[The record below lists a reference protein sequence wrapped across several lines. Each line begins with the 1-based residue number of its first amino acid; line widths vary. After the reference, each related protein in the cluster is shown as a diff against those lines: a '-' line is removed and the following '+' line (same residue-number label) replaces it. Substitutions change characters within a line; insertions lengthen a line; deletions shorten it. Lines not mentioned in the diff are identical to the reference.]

1 MKREKRNKEE
11 NKREEW
17 ENKRR
22 EERKEGSLL
31 LWNACP
37 CKN

>member
-31 LWNACP
+31 
-37 CKN
+37 